1 MRWGLGSDLLF
12 SCDGDERGAPA
23 GCGPRVLGK
32 YLSSLFFSSFAG
44 LILSRPLCF
53 TSLSPSFSP
62 GSSLVPVDCVPGG
75 AGEGRDG

>member
-1 MRWGLGSDLLF
+1 MRWGLGSDLLL

-53 TSLSPSFSP
+53 TSLSPS
-62 GSSLVPVDCVPGG
+62 SSLVLVDCVSGG
-75 AGEGRDG
+75 DGEGRDG